1 MRGGP
6 GRGVHLMS
14 NENHTSVDVL
24 IEPSDRAVANC
35 QVTDLEGF
43 WFPPHPMVMLIPPP
57 RHPQAALFAKA
68 LMEFWVAY
76 TGRRVTDA
84 RHSALI
90 NRHTVPIKLRAA
102 GTWQLQPGVPSG
114 P

>member
-1 MRGGP
+1 
-6 GRGVHLMS
+6 MS

-43 WFPPHPMVMLIPPP
+43 WIPPHP

-68 LMEFWVAY
+68 LIEFWVAY

-90 NRHTVPIKLRAA
+90 NRHTAPIKLRAA